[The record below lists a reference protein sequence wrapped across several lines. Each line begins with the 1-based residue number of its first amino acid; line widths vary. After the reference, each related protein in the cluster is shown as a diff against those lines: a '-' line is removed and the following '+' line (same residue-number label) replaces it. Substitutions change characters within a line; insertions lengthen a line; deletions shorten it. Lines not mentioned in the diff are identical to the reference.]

1 MSNVY
6 INRILESERFDTVI
20 VEEAGM
26 AILPTL
32 FYCASLA
39 RQRTIMVGDP
49 ATATHRTVQAGLR
62 ASRDADHR
70 RSCPLPGKPCHR
82 DRHGRFGNL
91 CHPGGRF
98 FPLQREH
105 GRRIRRLLPSDQ
117 NLSGKIECRAV
128 HRFQGGERDMVIFDT
143 VDVDPLPPGILLAG
157 NTPGASSANL
167 INVSLS
173 RARGKL
179 VVIADVGYFRRHP
192 QARLS
197 HVLQEAIRIGRC
209 ERVS

>member
-1 MSNVY
+1 MSAASSALPRPSNSGSSAEYQRRLETALALLTERVAEHNRDLRHEQARVVLATMSNVY

-49 ATATHRTVQAGLR
+49 AAATHRTVQAGLR

-82 DRHGRFGNL
+82 GRHGRFGNL

-105 GRRIRRLLPSDQ
+105 GSLVRRVGSAGRKRWHRLRRHHHTLR
-117 NLSGKIECRAV
+117 RAV
-128 HRFQGGERDMVIFDT
+128 PP
-143 VDVDPLPPGILLAG
+143 DP
-157 NTPGASSANL
+157 ASFPL
-167 INVSLS
+167 
-173 RARGKL
+173 
-179 VVIADVGYFRRHP
+179 
-192 QARLS
+192 
-197 HVLQEAIRIGRC
+197 
-209 ERVS
+209 